1 MTWDGCERRKM
12 SSEDHDLLI
21 KIDANLNNHF
31 EILNNHL
38 IDDKSSFKK
47 ITDDMD
53 WVKKVL
59 YGCVGVVV
67 FIELFSKVVK

>member
-1 MTWDGCERRKM
+1 MTWDNIERRKM
-12 SSEDHDLLI
+12 STEDHDLLI
-21 KIDANLNNHF
+21 KIDANLTNHF
-31 EILNNHL
+31 ETLNSHL
-38 IDDKSSFKK
+38 VDDKTSFKK

-53 WVKKVL
+53 WVKRVL